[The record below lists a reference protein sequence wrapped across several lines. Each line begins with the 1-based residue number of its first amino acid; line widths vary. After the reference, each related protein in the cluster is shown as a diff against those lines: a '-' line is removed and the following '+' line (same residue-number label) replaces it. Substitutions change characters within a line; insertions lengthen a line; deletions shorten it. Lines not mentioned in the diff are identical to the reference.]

1 MLLKIFNSRYH
12 YENYMSI
19 DFLKDAQNLKNIY
32 RQGWIEKLKI
42 SSPESVGDHTY
53 FMAIMGMIFSSK
65 TNLNTEKILK
75 MILIHDLAESKI
87 GDITPEKLPFD
98 EKKDLENSAFFKI
111 CQNLSKDTQLEFL
124 ELWKEFQENITLE
137 SKFVHQI
144 DKLEM
149 AFQAKIYEK
158 SIDNKD
164 NIEIFLQTARNSI
177 TNQKLKEI
185 LSEIEE
191 MN

>member
-42 SSPESVGDHTY
+42 SSPESVGYHTY

-87 GDITPEKLPFD
+87 GDLTPEKLPFD
-98 EKKDLENSAFFKI
+98 EKKDLEPLM
-111 CQNLSKDTQLEFL
+111 LSKEKFEYVLSNYPDTDFAQDAKFKLRAKNFPKQL
-124 ELWKEFQENITLE
+124 
-137 SKFVHQI
+137 I
-144 DKLEM
+144 DK
-149 AFQAKIYEK
+149 
-158 SIDNKD
+158 
-164 NIEIFLQTARNSI
+164 
-177 TNQKLKEI
+177 QKKQKGVEV
-185 LSEIEE
+185 
-191 MN
+191 

>member
-1 MLLKIFNSRYH
+1 ML
-12 YENYMSI
+12 I
-19 DFLKDAQNLKNIY
+19 DFLRDAQNLKNIY
-32 RQGWIEKLKI
+32 RQGWIEKLGI
-42 SSPESVGDHTY
+42 SFPESVADHTY
-53 FMAIMGMIFSSK
+53 FMAMMAMTFTSRK
-65 TNLNTEKILK
+65 DLNSEKILK
-75 MILIHDLAESKI
+75 MILIHDLGESKI
-87 GDITPEKLPFD
+87 GDITPENLPLN
-98 EKKDLENSAFFKI
+98 EKRDLENSAFSEI
-111 CQNLSKDTQLEFL
+111 CLNLSKDIKLEFL
-124 ELWKEFQENITLE
+124 ELWTEFQANCTPE

-158 SIDNKD
+158 SIANKD
-164 NIEIFLQTARNSI
+164 NIEIFLETARKSI

>member
-87 GDITPEKLPFD
+87 GDLTPEKLPFD

-111 CQNLSKDTQLEFL
+111 CQNLSKDTRLEFL

-158 SIDNKD
+158 SIANKD
-164 NIEIFLQTARNSI
+164 NIEIFLETARNSI

>member
-98 EKKDLENSAFFKI
+98 EKRDLENSAFFKI
-111 CQNLSKDTQLEFL
+111 CQNLSKDTRLEFL

-158 SIDNKD
+158 SIANKD
-164 NIEIFLQTARNSI
+164 NIEIFLETARNSI

-185 LSEIEE
+185 LSEIEG

>member
-98 EKKDLENSAFFKI
+98 EKRDLENSAFFKI
-111 CQNLSKDTQLEFL
+111 CQNLSKDTRLEFL
-124 ELWKEFQENITLE
+124 ELWKEFQETITLE
-137 SKFVHQI
+137 SQFVHQI

>member
-87 GDITPEKLPFD
+87 GDLTPEKLPFD

-111 CQNLSKDTQLEFL
+111 CQNLSKDTRLEFL